1 MRNGVCFGTY
11 GHFSDSFLSAM
22 EVETV
27 CDNCNNKNLQ
37 LLGANKEFFLAKCD
51 HVLYH
56 LFAHITA

>member
-1 MRNGVCFGTY
+1 
-11 GHFSDSFLSAM
+11 M

-51 HVLYH
+51 HVLYRP
-56 LFAHITA
+56 FVPITA

>member
-1 MRNGVCFGTY
+1 MPNGVCFIAH

-51 HVLYH
+51 HVLYRP
-56 LFAHITA
+56 FVHITA